1 LWCNVKKI
9 AIAGSEEFVLGF
21 RLAGIRD
28 TFLINEAPMNVLS
41 RFKDSDFGIII
52 LEERFLNQ
60 LDSEDRVDIED
71 SVKPVFIPLSENES
85 QESLMRLIK
94 KSIGID
100 LWKE

>member
-1 LWCNVKKI
+1 MKRI
-9 AIAGSEEFVLGF
+9 AIAGSEEFCLGF

-28 TFLINEAPMNVLS
+28 TFLIKDNPMDILS

-52 LEERFLNQ
+52 LEERFLSQ
-60 LDSEDRVDIED
+60 LESEDRIEIED
-71 SVKPVFIPLSENES
+71 SVKPVFIPLSENEN

-100 LWKE
+100 LWKD